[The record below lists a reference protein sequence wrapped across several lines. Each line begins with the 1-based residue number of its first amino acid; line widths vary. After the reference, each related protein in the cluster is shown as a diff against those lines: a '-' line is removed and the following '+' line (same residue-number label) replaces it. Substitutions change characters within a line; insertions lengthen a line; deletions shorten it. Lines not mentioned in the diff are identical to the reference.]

1 MLSHKFFDF
10 FEGYEDCYVII
21 DGNAAAIWLAQDH
34 QDFRATQDYDMV
46 VIFENSQ
53 LGFSQKFD
61 DFIEKYGYLCAEI
74 GGDVNKKKVY
84 YRFALDPALAVTGV
98 PQQIELFSKIP
109 LRYELRLPTETM
121 PLHFATGP
129 SLSAI
134 VLNDDYYSLLKQ
146 CQQKI
151 GHVSILSVPGLIYF
165 KAKAHLDIRQRLAN
179 GDKLRHRA
187 NKNKHYKD
195 VCRLCDLIIENQTF
209 DSKVVPRTCQNDL
222 KSFIQL
228 VEAEPE
234 QIFKKRFKSDPDF
247 DLNRDEVVRV
257 LRSLLPTS

>member
-1 MLSHKFFDF
+1 
-10 FEGYEDCYVII
+10 
-21 DGNAAAIWLAQDH
+21 
-34 QDFRATQDYDMV
+34 
-46 VIFENSQ
+46 
-53 LGFSQKFD
+53 
-61 DFIEKYGYLCAEI
+61 
-74 GGDVNKKKVY
+74 
-84 YRFALDPALAVTGV
+84 
-98 PQQIELFSKIP
+98 
-109 LRYELRLPTETM
+109 M

-222 KSFIQL
+222 K
-228 VEAEPE
+228 
-234 QIFKKRFKSDPDF
+234 
-247 DLNRDEVVRV
+247 V
-257 LRSLLPTS
+257 LFSWLKQSPSKYSKTI

>member
-1 MLSHKFFDF
+1 MLFHKFFDF

-21 DGNAAAIWLAQDH
+21 GGNAAAIWLAQDH

-61 DFIEKYGYLCAEI
+61 DFIEKYGYLCVEI

-151 GHVSILSVPGLIYF
+151 GHVKRTRI
-165 KAKAHLDIRQRLAN
+165 
-179 GDKLRHRA
+179 
-187 NKNKHYKD
+187 
-195 VCRLCDLIIENQTF
+195 DL
-209 DSKVVPRTCQNDL
+209 L
-222 KSFIQL
+222 
-228 VEAEPE
+228 
-234 QIFKKRFKSDPDF
+234 
-247 DLNRDEVVRV
+247 
-257 LRSLLPTS
+257 